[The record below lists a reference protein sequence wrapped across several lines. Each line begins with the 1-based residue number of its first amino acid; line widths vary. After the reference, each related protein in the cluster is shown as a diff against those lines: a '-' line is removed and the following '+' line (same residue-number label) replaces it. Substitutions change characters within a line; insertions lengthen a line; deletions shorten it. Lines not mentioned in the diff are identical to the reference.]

1 MSNFD
6 YETGVAKPGITSP
19 SGGLGILLLLLVVIG
34 LLALFSFFGG
44 GTTPNAADQIGVE
57 SAPVAADAPVVQPPA
72 EASD

>member
-6 YETGVAKPGITSP
+6 YETGAGKPGIDSP

-44 GTTPNAADQIGVE
+44 GTTPNASGQSNVE
-57 SAPVAADAPVVQPPA
+57 STPVSTGAPAVSAPT
-72 EASD
+72 EATD